1 MMRAS
6 PQGATMPLGPLP
18 PSPVPNRRAQER
30 ERDAVEA
37 AAKAKRKEG
46 NHCSSRWVNEVY
58 AIGAKEAS
66 SRVSQC
72 ASCTSLVLW
81 PRPSSY

>member
-30 ERDAVEA
+30 ERAASDATDRIDQDV
-37 AAKAKRKEG
+37 
-46 NHCSSRWVNEVY
+46 RWVKVKNPNAPAEM
-58 AIGAKEAS
+58 
-66 SRVSQC
+66 RVIEG
-72 ASCTSLVLW
+72 
-81 PRPSSY
+81 